1 MAQVEE
7 TVASIAVPSLEA
19 QRARI
24 YRYIRSMVRD
34 SSEADDLTQKTFLR
48 AYVGRATLRDPEAV
62 LGWLYL
68 ITIRVTLDR
77 IRQKTRNEPRE
88 YSGEFDALNLADTSS
103 PPALKVIEQ
112 REMSACVHDYINK
125 LADGYRAVILLH
137 DLHELTAQQIADTLN
152 LPVAT
157 VKIRIHR
164 ARRRL
169 QAELRAGC
177 DLLRNEVGDLI
188 CEPKTSR

>member
-7 TVASIAVPSLEA
+7 TVASIAVSPLEA

-48 AYVGRATLRDPEAV
+48 AYAGRATLRDPEAV
-62 LGWLYL
+62 LGWLYR
-68 ITIRVTLDR
+68 IATRVTLDR

-88 YSGEFDALNLADTSS
+88 YNGEFDALNLADTSN

-112 REMSACVHDYINK
+112 REMSACVLDYINM
-125 LADGYRAVILLH
+125 LARA
-137 DLHELTAQQIADTLN
+137 
-152 LPVAT
+152 
-157 VKIRIHR
+157 
-164 ARRRL
+164 
-169 QAELRAGC
+169 C
-177 DLLRNEVGDLI
+177 Y
-188 CEPKTSR
+188 